1 MLHLQLTQDMLLLS
15 YDIVSFDS
23 VFFSSHILLPWTF
36 LQVICERRMRKKNQ
50 NKTPF
55 SLLPGQ
61 SPNYGMPLE
70 LCQYLEG
77 NARMQ
82 EQECDIILQNT
93 ITSTTSGGF
102 TLENIVK
109 RYWLSCQN

>member
-1 MLHLQLTQDMLLLS
+1 MKLLHLQLTGDMLLLL

-23 VFFSSHILLPWTF
+23 VFFSSHILLPWIF
-36 LQVICERRMRKKNQ
+36 LQVICERCMRKK
-50 NKTPF
+50 KIKKKKSPF

-82 EQECDIILQNT
+82 EQECDIVMQNT
-93 ITSTTSGGF
+93 ISGGF

-109 RYWLSCQN
+109 RYWLLCQN